1 MKLFRYLAMVVILY
15 ILIPYILILFPKKGL
30 QSAIKDRRIYLYYD
44 SLHTNIIV
52 DIREEPS
59 RWVELFP
66 ELLRGREFGYLEF
79 GLGDRETY
87 INTKYW
93 SNLKLRTLLKAL
105 FTETDSVIHVS
116 HYSNI
121 DISKL
126 KTLHVDR
133 LQYGVLI
140 ESILKSFGD
149 IPKFIAKGYYRN
161 DAFYSAVYSYSLL
174 FTCNTW
180 IDTLLKEANVTV
192 VRWTPFSYPII
203 ISIPKS

>member
-1 MKLFRYLAMVVILY
+1 M
-15 ILIPYILILFPKKGL
+15 
-30 QSAIKDRRIYLYYD
+30 
-44 SLHTNIIV
+44 
-52 DIREEPS
+52 
-59 RWVELFP
+59 
-66 ELLRGREFGYLEF
+66 
-79 GLGDRETY
+79 
-87 INTKYW
+87 
-93 SNLKLRTLLKAL
+93 KAL